1 MDLVC
6 FPFQIHSVRLRLL
19 IGGLVLVVVGIA
31 VVDTIDEAVEL
42 ANETDYSLTSSIW
55 TKDVNRALDVAGR
68 IRTGIEIPPENVK
81 GYKGTYYSGIFY
93 RMLEHQ
99 WWHDV

>member
-1 MDLVC
+1 MDLVR

-19 IGGLVLVVVGIA
+19 IRGLVLVVVGIA

-68 IRTGIEIPPENVK
+68 IRTGIAIPPENAK
-81 GYKGTYYSGIFY
+81 GCKGTYNSGISF

-99 WWHDV
+99 WWHHV